1 MIRRGVHNLALAA
14 VLAGCFWA
22 GEMARADDIS
32 TSDATFAEAVQAVK
46 DKNYSHAVQ
55 LFALQAEAD
64 QHDAQYNLAL
74 LLKSGKGHPQNF
86 QQSLIWAWS
95 SWLGGIEKAAELAE
109 EVLDMLPEESIAAAR
124 EAVKTRLQDRIAD
137 GQKPALM
144 QFARMHTELL
154 EEQDWQAA
162 YIWYAIAA
170 AVGLEGAAEAR
181 DEAMD
186 NLEDANISELQAEA
200 GKLFEGLE
208 LQP

>member
-1 MIRRGVHNLALAA
+1 MRPGLHRLF
-14 VLAGCFWA
+14 LAGLLVGSLGA
-22 GEMARADDIS
+22 GGLAHADDIS

-55 LFALQAEAD
+55 LFTLQAEAD

-95 SWLGGIEKAAELAE
+95 AWLGGIEKGAELAE
-109 EVLDMLPEESIAAAR
+109 EVLDMLPEESVAAAR

-144 QFARMHTELL
+144 QFARLHTELL

-186 NLEDANISELQAEA
+186 NLADANITELQAEA

>member
-1 MIRRGVHNLALAA
+1 MRPGLHRL
-14 VLAGCFWA
+14 VLAVSLA
-22 GEMARADDIS
+22 GSLWVGLPAGADEIS
-32 TSDATFAEAVQAVK
+32 ISDATFAEAVQAVK

-55 LFALQAEAD
+55 LFTLQAEAD

-95 SWLGGIEKAAELAE
+95 AWLGGIEKGAELADQL
-109 EVLDMLPEESIAAAR
+109 LDMLPEDSIAAAR

-137 GQKPALM
+137 GQKAALM
-144 QFARMHTELL
+144 QFARLHTDLL

-170 AVGLEGAAEAR
+170 AVGMDGAVEAR

-186 NLEDANISELQAEA
+186 NLEDANITELQAEA

>member
-1 MIRRGVHNLALAA
+1 MRPGLHRL
-14 VLAGCFWA
+14 VLAVSLA
-22 GEMARADDIS
+22 GSLWVGLPAGADEIS
-32 TSDATFAEAVQAVK
+32 ISDATFAEAVQAVK

-55 LFALQAEAD
+55 LFTLQAEAD

-95 SWLGGIEKAAELAE
+95 AWLGGIEKGAELADQL
-109 EVLDMLPEESIAAAR
+109 LDMLPEDSIAAAR

-137 GQKPALM
+137 GQKAALM
-144 QFARMHTELL
+144 QFARLHTDFL

-170 AVGLEGAAEAR
+170 AVGMDGAVEAR

-186 NLEDANISELQAEA
+186 NLEDANITELQAEA

>member
-1 MIRRGVHNLALAA
+1 MRPGLHRL
-14 VLAGCFWA
+14 VLAVSLA
-22 GEMARADDIS
+22 GSLCVGLPAGADEIS
-32 TSDATFAEAVQAVK
+32 ISDATFAEAVQAVK

-55 LFALQAEAD
+55 LFTLQAEAD

-95 SWLGGIEKAAELAE
+95 AWLGGIEKGAELADQL
-109 EVLDMLPEESIAAAR
+109 LDMLPEDSIAAAR

-137 GQKPALM
+137 GQKAALM
-144 QFARMHTELL
+144 QFARLHTDLL

-170 AVGLEGAAEAR
+170 AVGMDGAVEAR

-186 NLEDANISELQAEA
+186 NLEDANITELQAEA

>member
-1 MIRRGVHNLALAA
+1 MRPGLHRLFLAA
-14 VLAGCFWA
+14 VLAGSLWA
-22 GEMARADDIS
+22 GLPTRADDIS
-32 TSDATFAEAVQAVK
+32 TSDATFNEAVRAVK

-55 LFALQAEAD
+55 LFTVQAEAD

-95 SWLGGIEKAAELAE
+95 AWLGGIEKGAELAE
-109 EVLDMLPEESIAAAR
+109 EVLDMLPEDSVAAAR
-124 EAVKTRLQDRIAD
+124 EAVKTRLQDRIAA
-137 GQKPALM
+137 GQKAALM
-144 QFARMHTELL
+144 QFARLHTDLL

-170 AVGLEGAAEAR
+170 AVGLEGAIEAR
-181 DEAMD
+181 DEALD
-186 NLEDANISELQAEA
+186 NLEDANITELQAEA

>member
-1 MIRRGVHNLALAA
+1 MRPGLHRL
-14 VLAGCFWA
+14 VLAVSLA
-22 GEMARADDIS
+22 GSLCVGLPAGADEIS
-32 TSDATFAEAVQAVK
+32 ISDATFAEAVQAVK

-55 LFALQAEAD
+55 LFTLQAEAD

-95 SWLGGIEKAAELAE
+95 AWLGGIEKGAELADQL
-109 EVLDMLPEESIAAAR
+109 LDMLPEDSIAAAR

-137 GQKPALM
+137 GQKAALM
-144 QFARMHTELL
+144 QFARLHTDLL

-170 AVGLEGAAEAR
+170 AVGMDGAVEAR

-186 NLEDANISELQAEA
+186 NLEDTNITELQAEA

>member
-1 MIRRGVHNLALAA
+1 MRPGLHRL
-14 VLAGCFWA
+14 VLAGLLVGSLGA
-22 GEMARADDIS
+22 GGLTRADDIS

-55 LFALQAEAD
+55 LFTLQAEAD

-86 QQSLIWAWS
+86 QHSLIWAWS
-95 SWLGGIEKAAELAE
+95 AWLGGIEKGAELAE
-109 EVLDMLPEESIAAAR
+109 EVLDMLPEESVAAAR

-144 QFARMHTELL
+144 QFARLHTELL

-181 DEAMD
+181 DEAMN
-186 NLEDANISELQAEA
+186 NLEDANITELQAEA
-200 GKLFEGLE
+200 SKLFEGLE

>member
-1 MIRRGVHNLALAA
+1 MRRGLHSLALAA
-14 VLAGCFWA
+14 LLVASLWA
-22 GEMARADDIS
+22 GGTARADDIA
-32 TSDATFAEAVQAVK
+32 TSDATFAEAVRAVK

-55 LFALQAEAD
+55 LFTLQAAAD

-95 SWLGGIEKAAELAE
+95 AWLGGIEKGAELAE
-109 EVLDMLPEESIAAAR
+109 EVLEMLPEDSVAAAR

-137 GQKPALM
+137 GQKAALM
-144 QFARMHTELL
+144 QFARLHTDLL

-170 AVGLEGAAEAR
+170 AVGMDGAVEAR

-186 NLEDANISELQAEA
+186 NLEDANITELQAEA